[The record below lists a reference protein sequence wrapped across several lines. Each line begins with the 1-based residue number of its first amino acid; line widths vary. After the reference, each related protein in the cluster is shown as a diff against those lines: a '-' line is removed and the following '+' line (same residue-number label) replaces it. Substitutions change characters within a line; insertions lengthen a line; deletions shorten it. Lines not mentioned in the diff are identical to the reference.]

1 MSTYN
6 GWQLLEAMPDGWK
19 FDKSAGSPLHGY
31 EFVTNG
37 KSVMNGQQRALLL
50 VLPRQRQLPFNT
62 DTSPMNRILYHVAEP
77 ESKPQQVIDSGY
89 VRTVNELARQ
99 QFKLRL
105 LADIRV
111 DLMICEL
118 EGWLK
123 SEYISELRK
132 LLNDLGKQE
141 CIHV

>member
-6 GWQLLEAMPDGWK
+6 GWQLLETMPEGWMI
-19 FDKSAGSPLHGY
+19 DKSAGSPLHGY

-37 KSVMNGQQRALLL
+37 KSVLNGQQRALLL
-50 VLPRQRQLPFNT
+50 VLPRQKQLPF
-62 DTSPMNRILYHVAEP
+62 AEP
-77 ESKPQQVIDSGY
+77 ETRTLSQVEEPPEPKPKQVIDSGY

-99 QFKLRL
+99 RFKLRL

-111 DLMICEL
+111 DLMICEI

-123 SEYISELRK
+123 SEYIAELRK
-132 LLNDLGKQE
+132 LLNDLGKAD
-141 CIHV
+141 CISV